1 MSRYPFS
8 GEELRRQ
15 VHPNS
20 FDLSKFRSRFLK
32 IRVRRFR
39 HPRLLLSCLTFSPKK
54 KFWSS
59 AGVRIAVHE
68 KSSCHSQAG
77 VQYFEAEQRSTKG
90 CSLDSSHHIYH
101 LSLHPTFIV
110 FGCLRV

>member
-39 HPRLLLSCLTFSPKK
+39 HLCLLWSYLTFFTKK
-54 KFWSS
+54 
-59 AGVRIAVHE
+59 
-68 KSSCHSQAG
+68 
-77 VQYFEAEQRSTKG
+77 
-90 CSLDSSHHIYH
+90 
-101 LSLHPTFIV
+101 TF
-110 FGCLRV
+110 FGPVLVCA